1 MDNISSTWEAESAFL
16 TKKPRLDTRASCSRS
31 SRFLAF
37 SQRFKLKFVEFM
49 ESYSR
54 VGIYSKKDVL
64 PDDGCRPVAVL
75 DGKDVLESYQNFKR
89 FDTVVDVSDHLFAN
103 AAVEEASRCHSIVKS
118 NNNYKDTRSG
128 AFFFFLNS
136 KKIHKKCRKTPRTPL
151 HPAFPGIFFVQIC
164 CWRFFKTL
172 ILFCGMVDPPI
183 ILNYPLDNF

>member
-1 MDNISSTWEAESAFL
+1 MDSISSTWEAESAFL

-37 SQRFKLKFVEFM
+37 SQRFKLKFDEFM
-49 ESYSR
+49 KSYSR

-75 DGKDVLESYQNFKR
+75 VGKDVLESYQNFKR

-118 NNNYKDTRSG
+118 NNSYKDTRSG
-128 AFFFFLNS
+128 AFFFFKF
-136 KKIHKKCRKTPRTPL
+136 KKKMPENAPDPITPSVSRHFFCSNL
-151 HPAFPGIFFVQIC
+151 LLAFFLKRSFCFVEWLTHQS
-164 CWRFFKTL
+164 F
-172 ILFCGMVDPPI
+172 
-183 ILNYPLDNF
+183 